1 MTSDWLVAMLSANQ
15 KAGLNILVN
24 ILDLYMNF

>member
-1 MTSDWLVAMLSANQ
+1 MVLAGKKRGTHFLLE

-24 ILDLYMNF
+24 REHSK